1 MKIEDALALLQQEQ
15 PHLIEAMRAILAAP
29 DPTTLRQR
37 VGDLMVHTATLN
49 GQLHDKR
56 AMAESLLLLRGGLA
70 TDANGDNARYE
81 LRHIPD
87 VMIRTLC
94 RIAEVKHLSSASQAW
109 LDRME
114 ARHLRVRQESPLER
128 DNAPEHT

>member
-1 MKIEDALALLQQEQ
+1 MKIEDALALLQHEQ

-37 VGDLMVHTATLN
+37 VGDLMVHTAALN

-56 AMAESLLLLRGGLA
+56 VAASSLLLLRTGLA
-70 TDANGDNARYE
+70 PDQNGETRRYA

-87 VMIRTLC
+87 VMLRTLC
-94 RIAEVKHLSSASQAW
+94 RIADQPHYSSASAEW
-109 LDRME
+109 LDKME
-114 ARHLRVRQESPLER
+114 AKHAN
-128 DNAPEHT
+128 D